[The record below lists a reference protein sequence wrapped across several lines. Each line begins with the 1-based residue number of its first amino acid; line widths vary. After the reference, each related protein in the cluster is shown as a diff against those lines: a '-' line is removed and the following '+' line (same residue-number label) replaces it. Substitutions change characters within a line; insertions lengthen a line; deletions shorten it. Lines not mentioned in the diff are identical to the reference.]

1 MQLTRHS
8 DYSLRVLIYLALNP
22 HRISNV
28 SEIAQAF
35 NVSRN
40 HLVKVVHNLSKLG
53 YISTT
58 RGHGGGIALTGD
70 AADISVGEVVRHT
83 ENTLEVIN
91 CIEPRCPIYSACR
104 LKGALDEAT
113 AAFLDVL
120 DNYTI
125 DDLVRNKVILKRLIA

>member
-22 HRISNV
+22 GRISNV

-91 CIEPRCPIYSACR
+91 CIEPRCPIHSACQ

-125 DDLVRNKVILKRLIA
+125 ADLVRNKVTLKRLIA

>member
-22 HRISNV
+22 GRISNV

-70 AADISVGEVVRHT
+70 AADISVGEVVRDT

-91 CIEPRCPIYSACR
+91 CIKPRCPIYSACR

-125 DDLVRNKVILKRLIA
+125 DDIARNKVVLKRLIA